1 VQDVIQTPDTAF
13 LIMLAGA
20 ISLQS
25 MALRHDGA
33 LAAAAFGLGVAALPG
48 GAHPVTVALMVL
60 GMVGAAVT
68 AVRARRTGILL
79 GLGSAAAGW
88 SARGLFAAVEPG
100 PLLIAT
106 VVIMGIAALGLRT
119 VRLLRTRSLL
129 VPVEMPYPVRPAPAA
144 VLCLC
149 VALVAFGP
157 QLGLV
162 FLGAAGASWTAWL
175 LMRGS
180 SPTRW
185 PVVPAAVTAVLL
197 FGWYFM
203 ATIAGPVGLSMRS
216 LSDLPL
222 SPAAEIVAAAVL
234 LLASW
239 LLTGLW
245 PLHRRSPAP
254 FVAPAAALL
263 LIRVALVAMPAGMEH
278 WRPLAAP
285 LAMLGIAHAAFT
297 RRAAGLA
304 VGGAW
309 MALVSVQPSAV
320 GAAAWLIPCAL
331 LLGLLGAA
339 RDGESSLRR
348 WGRRVVWLAAGWGGL
363 LALEASLG
371 GEVVYSVLAAASAA
385 LGMSAGDQ
393 AMTPSAPSSTAPRA

>member
-1 VQDVIQTPDTAF
+1 
-13 LIMLAGA
+13 
-20 ISLQS
+20 
-25 MALRHDGA
+25 
-33 LAAAAFGLGVAALPG
+33 
-48 GAHPVTVALMVL
+48 
-60 GMVGAAVT
+60 
-68 AVRARRTGILL
+68 
-79 GLGSAAAGW
+79 
-88 SARGLFAAVEPG
+88 
-100 PLLIAT
+100 
-106 VVIMGIAALGLRT
+106 
-119 VRLLRTRSLL
+119 
-129 VPVEMPYPVRPAPAA
+129 
-144 VLCLC
+144 
-149 VALVAFGP
+149 
-157 QLGLV
+157 
-162 FLGAAGASWTAWL
+162 
-175 LMRGS
+175 
-180 SPTRW
+180 
-185 PVVPAAVTAVLL
+185 
-197 FGWYFM
+197 
-203 ATIAGPVGLSMRS
+203 
-216 LSDLPL
+216 
-222 SPAAEIVAAAVL
+222 
-234 LLASW
+234 
-239 LLTGLW
+239 
-245 PLHRRSPAP
+245 
-254 FVAPAAALL
+254 VAPAAALL